1 METTILSC
9 PLVLEDTKQIGY
21 GGDQA
26 WFKDKWAIKAGCA
39 SVCAT
44 NVLLYYVEDKR
55 EFEKDEYVKCMED
68 MFTIMEPKHRGFPY
82 AYLYARRLKKVLD
95 LHNYHLQYRIVRNP
109 YPDDALALVKKS
121 VHEKHPISLL
131 ILTHRRRKVRDDL
144 WHWVTIFGYKETPKG
159 IDIIF
164 SDCGEKKEIPARIL
178 FEKHRFNVIKMVIFD
193 KQ

>member
-1 METTILSC
+1 MEKMLSC
-9 PLVLEDTKQIGY
+9 PIVYQDKRKIGY

-26 WFKDKWAIKAGCA
+26 WFLDKWAMKAGCA
-39 SVCAT
+39 SVSAT
-44 NVLLYYVEDKR
+44 NIRIYYTNPK
-55 EFEKDEYVKCMED
+55 KEYQKEEYLRYMEE
-68 MFTIMEPKHRGFPY
+68 TYATMEPKKRGYPY
-82 AYLYARRLKKVLD
+82 AYLYARRVKELVAKDGVALK
-95 LHNYHLQYRIVRNP
+95 YQIVRRPTCTEALTLVTNSIDLKNP
-109 YPDDALALVKKS
+109 
-121 VHEKHPISLL
+121 IGLL

-178 FEKHRFNVIKMVIFD
+178 FEKHWMNVVKLVVFD